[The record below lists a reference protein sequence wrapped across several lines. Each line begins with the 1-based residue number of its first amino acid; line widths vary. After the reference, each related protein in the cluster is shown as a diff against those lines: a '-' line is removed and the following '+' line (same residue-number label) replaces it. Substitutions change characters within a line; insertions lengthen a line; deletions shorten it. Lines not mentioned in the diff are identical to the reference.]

1 MNKEVFVTLKG
12 LQFNEQLESD
22 KIEVVTLGEYYDK
35 NNKKYIIFEEVVE
48 GVEDKIKTMIKLSP
62 TVMEVTKKGLT
73 SAHMVFEVDKKNYT
87 VYRTMFGEIQIG
99 IQTKSIEIDEAEDEM
114 TVKVDYE
121 LEMNCEHVASCS
133 INLNVSSKSE
143 GKISLR
149 E

>member
-1 MNKEVFVTLKG
+1 
-12 LQFNEQLESD
+12 
-22 KIEVVTLGEYYDK
+22 
-35 NNKKYIIFEEVVE
+35 
-48 GVEDKIKTMIKLSP
+48 
-62 TVMEVTKKGLT
+62 MEATKKGLT